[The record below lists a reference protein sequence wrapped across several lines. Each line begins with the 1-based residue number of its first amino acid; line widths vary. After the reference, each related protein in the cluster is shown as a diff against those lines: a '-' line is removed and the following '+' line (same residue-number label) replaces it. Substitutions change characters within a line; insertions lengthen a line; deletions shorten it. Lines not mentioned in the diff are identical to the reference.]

1 MYNDSTET
9 TLLLRNNAMLQRGCA
24 TPVPPGGV
32 TSSVPLYFL
41 GAFAYDR
48 SAILP
53 AISGRILRSNGLCS
67 RLLLS
72 VQEFTPEMPECERE
86 GRVCDR

>member
-9 TLLLRNNAMLQRGCA
+9 PLLLRNNAMLQRGRA

-32 TSSVPLYFL
+32 TSSVPLYFP